1 MIMIIIII
9 NIIIIII
16 ILIII
21 IIIIIMIINNNNNK
35 VNLSVNRSR
44 TETLIGDTTNQV
56 KAIPIKSNVGF

>member
-9 NIIIIII
+9 N
-16 ILIII
+16 II

-56 KAIPIKSNVGF
+56 EATPIKSNVGF